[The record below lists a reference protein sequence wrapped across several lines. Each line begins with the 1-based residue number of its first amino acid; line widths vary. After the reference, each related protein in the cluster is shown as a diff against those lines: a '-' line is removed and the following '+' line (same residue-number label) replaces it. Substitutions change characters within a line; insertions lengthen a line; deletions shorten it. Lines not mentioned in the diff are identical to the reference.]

1 MLKSL
6 EIFGFKSFADRIRF
20 DFAPGTTGV
29 VGPNGSGKSNV
40 VDSIKWI
47 LGDQSAKSL
56 RGKEMT
62 DVIFNGASG
71 RKPSAFAEATLTFDN
86 STGFLPVETAEV
98 QIGRRISRSGEG
110 EYLINRAP
118 ARLKDIRD
126 LFMGTGAGSATYC
139 IIEQGRVEQI
149 LQANASAR
157 RLVFEE
163 AAGISRYKN
172 RKLDAERKLE
182 RVDQNVARLTD
193 IVNEVEAQLNA
204 IRNQA
209 VKAAKYRQISE
220 QLRELWLGLAADQYR
235 EQSAKLAEV
244 EAQLATQNSTGAEWD
259 GRIAEIQSS
268 LARVE
273 SEIARLDETL
283 RDVDGRRADLREESA
298 RQEATV
304 RHQSSRVRE
313 LEADLVRL
321 RRQRT
326 SIESRGRDAAQGL
339 ENARQQAARI
349 DEELAAREAVLAER
363 ARESAEITAEL
374 AAQRKALEAERQG
387 LHDKHHELSE
397 ASHRQS
403 VLNGQADELRVS
415 LSSNRQQRA
424 ALEKQIEE
432 VRDELARQAE
442 QVATAAEAATAE
454 REALDRLERDRLA
467 LAGVQEQFHKTLA
480 DRREQRSA
488 WRARKSVLED
498 LESRQEGLGL
508 GVREILSRAANTKV
522 APWNQVIGSVADLF
536 EVDLEWAP
544 LIEIALGRRSEAV
557 VVDDLVP
564 FLDYLSRSSV
574 PLSGRVGFIPS
585 TNAAHG
591 RGPQPSANEPATR
604 RPAGRSVHRF
614 LETLAADAAARVDL
628 RSQPGVEC
636 RADSLVRTSDKAPA
650 LAEQLLA
657 DAWIVDTVETA
668 FALAAGPGRGCRF
681 VTLQGELVEADGT
694 LTVGALRGEITLV
707 SQKSELRRLR
717 QDLVRI
723 DRQIQ
728 EDEER
733 SESILASLGEADT
746 ELHAGKLRLDAASEH
761 HHACKRELAER
772 ERELAR
778 LDAQHQGLEA
788 AAQQQEGKLEQT
800 QEESAQAALTFAALD
815 GQIQASR
822 QHLGDL
828 ETELA
833 TLESRSV
840 VVVRRQNTEQLEIA
854 KHEERRGALRQDEE
868 RLEREQLQFR
878 QQSAEADR
886 RVQQVL
892 GDRRRISLHILNTNA
907 ALAECCVKVQELAA
921 DSARLGGEKDGLRKE
936 RAGLMKEESALS
948 EERRRAGDRLHQL
961 ELQARELSRE
971 RESLVA
977 RIDEEYQ
984 VRLSEIVESGISA
997 LANFAAKKQSEAATE
1012 GHAESSAAA
1021 DPAARDAS
1029 AMPDAPTSTSD
1040 VPLTDAQLAE
1050 IREEIEAQVNR
1061 LRRQLKAMGSVNTES
1076 LHDLDEMENRFTH
1089 LSEQLADLVEA
1100 KKTLEEILRRIN
1112 AESTR
1117 LFAESFQSIR
1127 AHFQELFRKFFGGG
1141 EGDVVLENPDDI
1153 LECGIEIVARPPGK
1167 ELRSLSLLSG
1177 GEKTLTAVAL
1187 LLAIF
1192 KSRPSPFCILDE
1204 VDAALDE
1211 ANVER
1216 FAGVLREFKQ
1226 TTQFIMITHSKRS
1239 MAAAD
1244 LLYGV
1249 TMEESGV
1256 SKRLSVRFEDVDE
1269 NGAIRGAASQPPASR
1284 RGRDA
1289 A

>member
-98 QIGRRISRSGEG
+98 QIGRRISRNGEG

-118 ARLKDIRD
+118 ARLKDVRD
-126 LFMGTGAGSATYC
+126 LFLGTGAGSATYC

-193 IVNEVEAQLNA
+193 IVDEVEAQLNA
-204 IRNQA
+204 IRSQA
-209 VKAAKYRQISE
+209 VKAAKYRQVSE

-235 EQSAKLAEV
+235 EQSAQLAEV
-244 EAQLATQNSTGAEWD
+244 EAQLATQNTSGAQWD
-259 GRIAEIQSS
+259 TRISEIQTA
-268 LARVE
+268 LAHLE
-273 SEIARLDETL
+273 SEIARVDERL
-283 RDVDGRRADLREESA
+283 REAEGRRADLREESA
-298 RQEATV
+298 RHEATV
-304 RHQSSRVRE
+304 RHQSSRIRE

-326 SIESRGRDAAQGL
+326 SIESRGRDTEEGL
-339 ENARQQAARI
+339 ENSRQQAARM
-349 DEELAAREAVLAER
+349 DEELAARGAVLAER
-363 ARESAEITAEL
+363 ARESAEL
-374 AAQRKALEAERQG
+374 AADVAAHRKALEAERQS
-387 LHDKHHELSE
+387 LLDKHRELNE
-397 ASHRQS
+397 AAHRQS
-403 VLNGQADELRVS
+403 VLNAQADELRVA
-415 LSSNRQQRA
+415 LAANRQQQSALQRRIEQCAEEAARHGEHAARA
-424 ALEKQIEE
+424 A
-432 VRDELARQAE
+432 
-442 QVATAAEAATAE
+442 AAVSDE
-454 REALDRLERDRLA
+454 REALDRLERERLA

-498 LESRQEGLGL
+498 LESRQDGLGL
-508 GVREILSRAANTKV
+508 GVREILSRAANAKV
-522 APWNQVIGSVADLF
+522 APWNQIVGSVADLF

-544 LIEIALGRRSEAV
+544 LIEIALGRRSAAV
-557 VVDDLVP
+557 VVEDLGP
-564 FLDYLSRSSV
+564 FLDYLSRASV
-574 PLSGRVGFIPS
+574 PLAGRVGFIPK
-585 TNAAHG
+585 ARPA
-591 RGPQPSANEPATR
+591 PKPSRAEQSART
-604 RPAGRSVHRF
+604 PAGRSVDRF
-614 LETLAADAAARVDL
+614 LDALADEPSTQVDL
-628 RSQPGVEC
+628 RSHAGVEC
-636 RADSLVRTSDKAPA
+636 RADSLVRSSPKAPA

-681 VTLQGELVEADGT
+681 VTLQGELVESDGT
-694 LTVGALRGEITLV
+694 LTVGALGGETTLV

-717 QDLVRI
+717 QELVRL

-728 EDEER
+728 EEELHCD
-733 SESILASLGEADT
+733 SILASLGVADS
-746 ELHAGKLRLDAASEH
+746 ELQAGKLRVEH
-761 HHACKRELAER
+761 AVEQHTACKTELAER
-772 ERELAR
+772 QRELER
-778 LDAQHQGLEA
+778 LQAQRQSLDEA
-788 AAQQQEGKLEQT
+788 SQQQDGKLEQT
-800 QEESAQAALTFAALD
+800 LDETAGAALTFAALD

-822 QHLGDL
+822 QHLGEL
-828 ETELA
+828 ESKLA
-833 TLESRSV
+833 TLESQSTIV
-840 VVVRRQNTEQLEIA
+840 ARRHNAEQLEIA
-854 KHEERRGALRQDEE
+854 KHEERREALRQEEE
-868 RLEREQLQFR
+868 RLERERRQFR
-878 QQSAEADR
+878 QQSDEADR

-907 ALAECCVKVQELAA
+907 ALAECCVKVQDFAA
-921 DSARLGGEKDGLRKE
+921 EAARLSVEKDGLRKE
-936 RAGLMKEESALS
+936 RTSLMKEEAGLS
-948 EERRRAGDRLHQL
+948 EERRRASDRLHHL

-971 RESLVA
+971 RESLSA
-977 RIDEEYQ
+977 RIEEEYQ
-984 VRLSEIVESGISA
+984 VRLEEVVESGISA
-997 LANFAAKKQSEAATE
+997 LGAYLAKHQSEATVGGPPSELPSDENAETSAE
-1012 GHAESSAAA
+1012 GALRSNAHPTAGSSG
-1021 DPAARDAS
+1021 P
-1029 AMPDAPTSTSD
+1029 
-1040 VPLTDAQLAE
+1040 PLQE
-1050 IREEIEAQVNR
+1050 VREEIESQVNR
-1061 LRRQLKAMGSVNTES
+1061 LRRQLKLMGSVNTES

-1141 EGDVVLENPDDI
+1141 EGDVVLEDPHDI

-1216 FAGVLREFKQ
+1216 FAAVLREFKQ

-1269 NGAIRGAASQPPASR
+1269 NGAIRGAEAKPQQPASGR

>member
-40 VDSIKWI
+40 VDAIKWI

-98 QIGRRISRSGEG
+98 QVGRRISRSGEG

-118 ARLKDIRD
+118 ARLKDVRD
-126 LFMGTGAGSATYC
+126 LFLGTGAGSASYC

-193 IVNEVEAQLNA
+193 IVDEVEAQLNT
-204 IRNQA
+204 IRSQA
-209 VKAAKYRQISE
+209 VKAAKYRQVSE
-220 QLRELWLGLAADQYR
+220 QLRELWLGFAADQYR
-235 EQSAKLAEV
+235 EQSAQLSAV
-244 EAQLATQNSTGAEWD
+244 EGQLAAQNSTGAEGD
-259 GRIAEIQSS
+259 SRIAEIQSA

-273 SEIARLDETL
+273 SEIAAIDERL
-283 RDVDGRRADLREESA
+283 RDAEGRRADMREESA
-298 RQEATV
+298 RHEATV

-326 SIESRGRDAAQGL
+326 SIESRGRDVAEGL
-339 ENARQQAARI
+339 ENSRQQATRI
-349 DEELAAREAVLAER
+349 DEELAARQAILAER
-363 ARESAEITAEL
+363 ARE
-374 AAQRKALEAERQG
+374 AADLTSKVALQRKALESDRQG
-387 LHDKHHELSE
+387 LIDQHRELTE
-397 ASHRQS
+397 AAHRQS
-403 VLNGQADELRVS
+403 VLNTTADELRVS
-415 LSSNRQQRA
+415 LTANRQQSGGLEGRIEQLREEAEEQSEKVA
-424 ALEKQIEE
+424 AAAQI
-432 VRDELARQAE
+432 
-442 QVATAAEAATAE
+442 AAAE
-454 REALDRLERDRLA
+454 REALERMEHERLT

-508 GVREILSRAANTKV
+508 GAREIINRASNAKT
-522 APWNQVIGSVADLF
+522 APWNRVLGNVADLF

-544 LIEIALGRRSEAV
+544 LIEIALGRRSEAIV
-557 VVDDLVP
+557 VEDLVP

-574 PLSGRVGFIPS
+574 PLAGRVGFIPL
-585 TNAAHG
+585 AHGDSASAG
-591 RGPQPSANEPATR
+591 RGPAA
-604 RPAGRSVHRF
+604 RSVHRF
-614 LETLAADAAARVDL
+614 LEVVASEPAALADL
-628 RSQPGVEC
+628 RSLPGVEC
-636 RADSLVRTSDKAPA
+636 RADSLVRSSPKASA
-650 LAEQLLA
+650 LGEQLLA
-657 DAWIVDTVETA
+657 DVWIVDSVETA

-694 LTVGALRGEITLV
+694 LTVGALRGETNLV

-717 QDLVRI
+717 QDLVRL

-728 EDEER
+728 DDEQR
-733 SESILASLGEADT
+733 CDSILASLGEADSELQAAKRRLSEAT
-746 ELHAGKLRLDAASEH
+746 ERHA
-761 HHACKRELAER
+761 ACKGELAER
-772 ERELAR
+772 QRELER
-778 LDAQHQGLEA
+778 LESQRQLLDEA
-788 AAQQQEGKLEQT
+788 IQEQEQKLERT
-800 QEESAQAALTFAALD
+800 LEETASASLAFAAFD

-822 QHLGDL
+822 RHVGDL
-828 ETELA
+828 ESELA
-833 TLESRSV
+833 TLESQSS
-840 VVVRRQNTEQLEIA
+840 VVVRRQNAEQLEIA
-854 KHEERRGALRQDEE
+854 RHGERREALRQEEE
-868 RLEREQLQFR
+868 RLEREQQQFR
-878 QQSAEADR
+878 QQSEEADR

-907 ALAECCVKVQELAA
+907 ALAECCVKLQELSAVAA
-921 DSARLGGEKDGLRKE
+921 HLGTEKDSLRKE
-936 RAGLMKEESALS
+936 RALLVKEEAALS
-948 EERRRAGDRLHQL
+948 EERRRASERLHQL
-961 ELQARELSRE
+961 QLQVRELERE
-971 RESLVA
+971 RESLCA

-984 VRLSEIVESGISA
+984 VALQEIVDSGVSA
-997 LANFAAKKQSEAATE
+997 LAAHVRKNQI
-1012 GHAESSAAA
+1012 ESSSAQPSSDGPAEADVQSGAAA
-1021 DPAARDAS
+1021 EPVPS
-1029 AMPDAPTSTSD
+1029 PQLQD
-1040 VPLTDAQLAE
+1040 VREQL
-1050 IREEIEAQVNR
+1050 EAQVNR
-1061 LRRQLKAMGSVNTES
+1061 LRRQLKLMGSVNTES
-1076 LHDLDEMENRFTH
+1076 LHDLDEMESRFTH

-1100 KKTLEEILRRIN
+1100 KKTLEEILRRISL
-1112 AESTR
+1112 ESTR

-1141 EGDVVLENPDDI
+1141 EGDIVLEDPQDI

-1216 FAGVLREFKQ
+1216 FAAVLREFKQ
-1226 TTQFIMITHSKRS
+1226 NTQFIMITHSKRS

-1269 NGAIRGAASQPPASR
+1269 NGEIRGAGSQSQRPTGR

>member
-86 STGFLPVETAEV
+86 STGFLSVETAEV
-98 QIGRRISRSGEG
+98 QVGRRISRSGEG

-118 ARLKDIRD
+118 ARLKDVRD
-126 LFMGTGAGSATYC
+126 LFLGTGAGSSSYC

-193 IVNEVEAQLNA
+193 IVDEVEAQLNT
-204 IRNQA
+204 IRSQA
-209 VKAAKYRQISE
+209 VKAAKYRQVSE
-220 QLRELWLGLAADQYR
+220 QLRELWLGFAADQYR
-235 EQSAKLAEV
+235 EQSARLAAV
-244 EAQLATQNSTGAEWD
+244 EGQLAAQNTTDAEGD
-259 GRIAEIQSS
+259 SRIAEIQSA

-273 SEIARLDETL
+273 SEIAAIDERL
-283 RDVDGRRADLREESA
+283 RDAEGRRADMREESA
-298 RQEATV
+298 RHEATV
-304 RHQSSRVRE
+304 RHQTLRVRE

-326 SIESRGRDAAQGL
+326 SIESRGRDAEEGL
-339 ENARQQAARI
+339 ENARQQAARL
-349 DEELAAREAVLAER
+349 DEELAARGAVVAER
-363 ARESAEITAEL
+363 ARESAELADHVTAR
-374 AAQRKALEAERQG
+374 RKDLEAERQG
-387 LHDKHHELSE
+387 LLDKHRDLTE
-397 ASHRQS
+397 AAHRQS
-403 VLNGQADELRVS
+403 VLNTQSDELRGA
-415 LSSNRQQRA
+415 LAANRQQQTVLDQR
-424 ALEKQIEE
+424 IEQARE
-432 VRDELARQAE
+432 ESVRQAE
-442 QVATAAEAATAE
+442 QVAAAAEAAGAE
-454 REALDRLERDRLA
+454 REALDRLERERLS

-508 GVREILSRAANTKV
+508 GVREILSRAATAKV
-522 APWNQVIGSVADLF
+522 APWNQVLGSVADLF

-557 VVDDLVP
+557 VVEDLVP
-564 FLDYLSRSSV
+564 FLDYMNRASV
-574 PLSGRVGFIPS
+574 PFAGRVGFISRISGPS
-585 TNAAHG
+585 KPARADAVALG
-591 RGPQPSANEPATR
+591 SAR
-604 RPAGRSVHRF
+604 RSVNRF
-614 LETLAADAAARVDL
+614 LESLATDPPAQVDL
-628 RSQPGVEC
+628 SSHAGVQC
-636 RADSLVRTSDKAPA
+636 RADSLVRSSPKAPA

-657 DAWIVDTVETA
+657 DVWIVDSVETA
-668 FALAAGPGRGCRF
+668 FAMAAGPGRGCRF

-694 LTVGALRGEITLV
+694 LTVGALRGETALV

-728 EDEER
+728 EDEHR
-733 SESILASLGEADT
+733 CESILASLGETDS
-746 ELHAGKLRLDAASEH
+746 ELQAGKLRLEQSAERHA
-761 HHACKRELAER
+761 ACKGELTERQRELER
-772 ERELAR
+772 LESQRQALDETSHEQER
-778 LDAQHQGLEA
+778 
-788 AAQQQEGKLEQT
+788 KLEQT
-800 QEESAQAALTFAALD
+800 LEETERATLVLAALD
-815 GQIQASR
+815 GEIQAAR
-822 QHLGDL
+822 QHLAEL
-828 ETELA
+828 ESELA
-833 TLESRSV
+833 TLESRSTV
-840 VVVRRQNTEQLEIA
+840 VARRHNAEQLEIA
-854 KHEERRGALRQDEE
+854 KDEERREALRQEEE
-868 RLEREQLQFR
+868 RLERERRQFR
-878 QQSAEADR
+878 QQSEEADR

-907 ALAECCVKVQELAA
+907 ALAECCVKLQELSAA
-921 DSARLGGEKDGLRKE
+921 AARLGAEKDALRKE
-936 RAGLMKEESALS
+936 RAVLIKEESALS
-948 EERRRAGDRLHQL
+948 EEQRRASDRLHQL
-961 ELQARELSRE
+961 ELQARELKRE
-971 RESLVA
+971 RESLCA

-984 VRLSEIVESGISA
+984 VRLPEIVDSGVSA
-997 LANFAAKKQSEAATE
+997 LATHTSKNEIQSSVPQELSDAPVDDDAQ
-1012 GHAESSAAA
+1012 SAA
-1021 DPAARDAS
+1021 S
-1029 AMPDAPTSTSD
+1029 AQPVSSPQLQD
-1040 VPLTDAQLAE
+1040 V
-1050 IREEIEAQVNR
+1050 REEIEAQVNR
-1061 LRRQLKAMGSVNTES
+1061 LRRQLKLMGSVNTES
-1076 LHDLDEMENRFTH
+1076 LHDLDEMESRFTH

-1112 AESTR
+1112 LESTR

-1141 EGDVVLENPDDI
+1141 EGDIVLEDPQDI

-1216 FAGVLREFKQ
+1216 FAAVLREFKEN
-1226 TTQFIMITHSKRS
+1226 TQFIMITHSKRS

-1269 NGAIRGAASQPPASR
+1269 NGEIRNTGTQSQRPTGR

>member
-86 STGFLPVETAEV
+86 SSGFLPLDGAEV
-98 QIGRRISRSGEG
+98 QIGRRISRNGEG

-118 ARLKDIRD
+118 ARLKDVRD
-126 LFMGTGAGSATYC
+126 LFLGTGAGSSSYC

-204 IRNQA
+204 IRGQA
-209 VKAAKYRQISE
+209 VKAAKYRHVSE
-220 QLRELWLGLAADQYR
+220 ELRELWLGFAADQYR
-235 EQSAKLAEV
+235 EQSARLGDV
-244 EAQLATQNSTGAEWD
+244 EAQLATQNTTGEEWD
-259 GRIAEIQSS
+259 KRIAAIQVE

-273 SEIARLDETL
+273 SEIARIDDSL
-283 RDVDGRRADLREESA
+283 RSAEGRRADMREESA
-298 RQEATV
+298 RHEATV
-304 RHQSSRVRE
+304 RHQSSRIRE

-326 SIESRGRDAAQGL
+326 SIESRGRDAELAL
-339 ENARQQAARI
+339 ENARQQAVKI
-349 DEELAAREAVLAER
+349 DAELAARGAVLAER
-363 ARESAEITAEL
+363 AREAAEV
-374 AAQRKALEAERQG
+374 AATLTDGRRALESERQS
-387 LHDKHHELSE
+387 LLDKHRELTE
-397 ASHRQS
+397 AAHRRS
-403 VLNGQADELRVS
+403 VLNNQADELRVAQA
-415 LSSNRQQRA
+415 NNKEQRGVLA
-424 ALEKQIEE
+424 HEIEE
-432 VRDELARQAE
+432 RREELARQSE
-442 QVATAAEAATAE
+442 TVAAAAEAAGAE
-454 REALDRLERDRLA
+454 REALDRLERERLT
-467 LAGVQEQFHKTLA
+467 LAGVQEQFYKTQA
-480 DRREQRSA
+480 ERREQRSA

-508 GVREILSRAANTKV
+508 GVREILSRAASAKG
-522 APWNQVIGSVADLF
+522 APWNQVVGSVADLF

-557 VVDDLVP
+557 VVENLEP
-564 FLDYLSRSSV
+564 FLDYLSRVAV
-574 PLSGRVGFIPS
+574 PLAGRVAFIPHRGDSS
-585 TNAAHG
+585 TAA
-591 RGPQPSANEPATR
+591 RAPRLSRSAPKH
-604 RPAGRSVHRF
+604 SVNRF
-614 LETLAADAAARVDL
+614 LDALAADPPERVDL
-628 RSQPGVEC
+628 QSHAGVQC
-636 RADSLVRTSDKAPA
+636 RADSLVRSSPKAPA

-657 DAWIVDTVETA
+657 DVWIVDAVETA
-668 FALAAGPGRGCRF
+668 FALAAGEGRGSRF
-681 VTLQGELVEADGT
+681 VTLQGELIESDGM
-694 LTVGALRGEITLV
+694 LVVGVLRGETTLV

-717 QDLVRI
+717 HDLARI
-723 DRQIQ
+723 DRKIQ

-733 SESILASLGEADT
+733 SSSILASLGEADS
-746 ELHAGKLRLDAASEH
+746 ELQAGKQRLEQAAERHAAS
-761 HHACKRELAER
+761 KSELAEVQR
-772 ERELAR
+772 EVERLESRRRALEDASQELER
-778 LDAQHQGLEA
+778 
-788 AAQQQEGKLEQT
+788 KLEQT
-800 QEESAQAALTFAALD
+800 LEETERAALAFAAID
-815 GQIQASR
+815 GQIQTSR
-822 QHLGDL
+822 QHLSEL
-828 ETELA
+828 ETDLA
-833 TLESRSV
+833 GLEAQSTAIA
-840 VVVRRQNTEQLEIA
+840 RRQNTEQLENA
-854 KHEERRGALRQDEE
+854 KHEERRESLRQEEE
-868 RLEREQLQFR
+868 RLERERRAFQ
-878 QQSAEADR
+878 QQSQEAER
-886 RVQQVL
+886 RVHQVL

-907 ALAECCVKVQELAA
+907 ALAESCVKVQELGAEAA
-921 DSARLGGEKDGLRKE
+921 KLGAEKEGLRKT
-936 RAGLMKEESALS
+936 RTGLMKEETALS
-948 EERRRAGDRLHQL
+948 EERRRAAERLHQL
-961 ELQARELSRE
+961 ELAVRELARE
-971 RESLVA
+971 REALCA

-984 VRLSEIVESGISA
+984 VRLPEVVDAGTSA
-997 LANFAAKKQSEAATE
+997 LALYAAKNAPAGDGEAQT
-1012 GHAESSAAA
+1012 
-1021 DPAARDAS
+1021 R
-1029 AMPDAPTSTSD
+1029 PTTPPPQLQD
-1040 VPLTDAQLAE
+1040 V
-1050 IREEIEAQVNR
+1050 REELEAQVNR
-1061 LRRQLKAMGSVNTES
+1061 LRRQLKLMGSVNTES
-1076 LHDLDEMENRFTH
+1076 LRDLDEMENRFTH

-1100 KKTLEEILRRIN
+1100 KKTLEEILSRIN

-1127 AHFQELFRKFFGGG
+1127 THFQELFRKFFGGG
-1141 EGDVVLENPDDI
+1141 EGDIVLEDPQNM

-1216 FAGVLREFKQ
+1216 FAAVLREFKQ

-1269 NGAIRGAASQPPASR
+1269 NGAIRGSEPQSPRTTGR

>member
-98 QIGRRISRSGEG
+98 QIGRRISRNGEG

-172 RKLDAERKLE
+172 RKVDAERKLE
-182 RVDQNVARLTD
+182 RVDQNVSRLTD
-193 IVNEVEAQLNA
+193 IVDEVEAQLNT
-204 IRNQA
+204 IRSQA

-235 EQSAKLAEV
+235 EQSSQLAAV
-244 EAQLATQNSTGAEWD
+244 TAQLADQSATGDEWNR
-259 GRIAEIQSS
+259 RITEIQTR

-273 SEIARLDETL
+273 SEISRLDESL
-283 RDVDGRRADLREESA
+283 RKAEGARADLREESA
-298 RQEATV
+298 RHEATV

-313 LEADLVRL
+313 LEADLIRL

-326 SIESRGRDAAQGL
+326 TIDSRGRDAEEGL
-339 ENARQQAARI
+339 ENARQQAARM
-349 DEELAAREAVLAER
+349 DEELAAGEAVLAER
-363 ARESAEITAEL
+363 ARESAEL
-374 AAQRKALEAERQG
+374 AADLAERRKSIEAERQG
-387 LHDKHHELSE
+387 LLDKHRELTE
-397 ASHRQS
+397 AAHRRS
-403 VLNGQADELRVS
+403 VLNAQADDLRVAQAANQQQRTALDQRLEQAADELKH
-415 LSSNRQQRA
+415 QA
-424 ALEKQIEE
+424 AH
-432 VRDELARQAE
+432 VG
-442 QVATAAEAATAE
+442 AAADAASAE
-454 REALDRLERDRLA
+454 REAHDRLERERLT

-480 DRREQRSA
+480 ERREQRSG

-508 GVREILSRAANTKV
+508 GVREILTRAASAKG
-522 APWNQVIGSVADLF
+522 APWNQVLGSVADLF

-557 VVDDLVP
+557 VVDDLGP
-564 FLDYLSRSSV
+564 FLEYLSRSSV
-574 PLSGRVGFIPS
+574 PLAGRVGFISRMPES
-585 TNAAHG
+585 GAARNAK
-591 RGPQPSANEPATR
+591 NATKNS
-604 RPAGRSVHRF
+604 AGRSVHRF
-614 LETLAADAAARVDL
+614 LESLANDPPVRADLASLA
-628 RSQPGVEC
+628 GVNC
-636 RADSLVRTSDKAPA
+636 RADSLVRSSPKTPA

-657 DAWIVDTVETA
+657 DVWIVDSVDTA

-681 VTLQGELVEADGT
+681 VTLQGELVESDGT

-728 EDEER
+728 EDEQR
-733 SESILASLGEADT
+733 AESILASLGEADS
-746 ELHAGKLRLDAASEH
+746 ELQAGKLRLEQAVEQYAARKSE
-761 HHACKRELAER
+761 RAER
-772 ERELAR
+772 ERDFER
-778 LDAQHQGLEA
+778 LQSQRQSLEEVSRE
-788 AAQQQEGKLEQT
+788 QQRKLELT
-800 QEESAQAALTFAALD
+800 LDEAERAALAFAALD
-815 GQIQASR
+815 GHIQASR
-822 QHLGDL
+822 QRVGELESELGTL
-828 ETELA
+828 ETRA
-833 TLESRSV
+833 AAV
-840 VVVRRQNTEQLEIA
+840 NRRHNTEQLEIA
-854 KHEERRGALRQDEE
+854 KHEERRDALRLEEE
-868 RLEREQLQFR
+868 RLERERKQFR
-878 QQSAEADR
+878 QQSEEADR

-892 GDRRRISLHILNTNA
+892 ADRRRISLHILNTNA
-907 ALAECCVKVQELAA
+907 DLAECCVKVQDLSSEATLLV
-921 DSARLGGEKDGLRKE
+921 SQKDALRRE
-936 RAGLMKEESALS
+936 RAGLMKEESALA
-948 EERRRAGDRLHQL
+948 EEQRRAGDRLHQL
-961 ELQARELSRE
+961 DLQARELKRE
-971 RESLVA
+971 CEALVS

-984 VRLSEIVESGISA
+984 VRLQDLVDSDLSAIAKHLEQSRAEGATEES
-997 LANFAAKKQSEAATE
+997 QPAAT
-1012 GHAESSAAA
+1012 SAQ
-1021 DPAARDAS
+1021 PVS
-1029 AMPDAPTSTSD
+1029 EP
-1040 VPLTDAQLAE
+1040 QLAE
-1050 IREEIEAQVNR
+1050 LREELDGQVNR
-1061 LRRQLKAMGSVNTES
+1061 LRRQLKVMGSVNTES
-1076 LHDLDEMENRFTH
+1076 LHDLDEMENRFAH
-1089 LSEQLADLVEA
+1089 LSVQLADLVEA

-1112 AESTR
+1112 VESTR

-1141 EGDVVLENPDDI
+1141 EGDIVLEDPQDI

-1216 FAGVLREFKQ
+1216 FAAVLREFKQ

-1256 SKRLSVRFEDVDE
+1256 SKRLSVRFEDVGED
-1269 NGAIRGAASQPPASR
+1269 GAIHGAESAQPGRTANR

>member
-86 STGFLPVETAEV
+86 ASGFLPVDSAEV
-98 QIGRRISRSGEG
+98 QIGRRLSRNGEG
-110 EYLINRAP
+110 EYFINRAP
-118 ARLKDIRD
+118 ARLKDVRD
-126 LFMGTGAGSATYC
+126 LFMGTGAGSSTYC

-149 LQANASAR
+149 LQANAAAR
-157 RLVFEE
+157 RAVFEE
-163 AAGISRYKN
+163 AAGISRYKS

-193 IVNEVEAQLNA
+193 IVDEVEAQLTA
-204 IRNQA
+204 IRSQA
-209 VKAAKYRQISE
+209 VKAAKYRQVSE
-220 QLRELWLGLAADQYR
+220 QLRDLWLGLAADQYR
-235 EQSAKLAEV
+235 EHSARLAEV
-244 EAQLATQNSTGAEWD
+244 ESQLAAQSSAGAGWD
-259 GRIAEIQSS
+259 SRIAELQSA
-268 LARVE
+268 LAAVE
-273 SEIARLDETL
+273 AEIARLEGKL
-283 RDVDGRRADLREESA
+283 READGRRSDLREESV
-298 RQEATV
+298 RHEATV

-326 SIESRGRDAAQGL
+326 SIESRGRDAAQAL
-339 ENARQQAARI
+339 DNARQQAVHLDEQLTARG
-349 DEELAAREAVLAER
+349 AVLAER
-363 ARESAEITAEL
+363 AREAAEVASEV
-374 AAQRKALEAERQG
+374 AARRKALETERQG
-387 LHDKHHELSE
+387 LIDKHRELTE
-397 ASHRQS
+397 ASHRQT
-403 VLNGQADELRVS
+403 VLNAQGDELRQA
-415 LSSNRQQRA
+415 LATGGQRRG
-424 ALEKQIEE
+424 ALEQRIEQ
-432 VRDELARQAE
+432 ARVE
-442 QVATAAEAATAE
+442 STHRAE
-454 REALDRLERDRLA
+454 RVDQAAAAAQAHRDALERLEHERLR

-498 LESRQEGLGL
+498 LESRQEGLGI
-508 GVREILSRAANTKV
+508 GVREILSRAASTKV
-522 APWNQVIGSVADLF
+522 APWNHVIGSVAELF
-536 EVDLEWAP
+536 DVDLEWAP

-557 VVDDLVP
+557 VVDDLAP
-564 FLDYLSRSSV
+564 FLDYVSRATV
-574 PLSGRVGFIPS
+574 PLSGRVGFIPAGRAS
-585 TNAAHG
+585 QSRALPAASG
-591 RGPQPSANEPATR
+591 NSARTTS
-604 RPAGRSVHRF
+604 GRSVHRF
-614 LETLAADAAARVDL
+614 VERLAAESATRVDL
-628 RSQPGVEC
+628 RNQPGVEC
-636 RADSLVRTSDKAPA
+636 RADSLVRSSPKAPA

-657 DAWIVDTVETA
+657 DVWIVDTSDTA
-668 FALAAGPGRGCRF
+668 FLLAAGSGRGCRF
-681 VTLQGELVEADGT
+681 VTLQGELIEADGT
-694 LTVGALRGEITLV
+694 LTVGALRGETALV

-723 DRQIQ
+723 ERQIQ
-728 EDEER
+728 EDEQR
-733 SESILASLGEADT
+733 CESILASLGEADSD
-746 ELHAGKLRLDAASEH
+746 LQAARLRLDEVGERHA
-761 HHACKRELAER
+761 ACKREADEQ
-772 ERELAR
+772 ERELGQLESQRRA
-778 LDAQHQGLEA
+778 LDDTLQAQEL
-788 AAQQQEGKLEQT
+788 KLEHT
-800 QEESAQAALTFAALD
+800 LDESQRAALTFAELD

-822 QHLGDL
+822 QHLTQL
-828 ETELA
+828 ETEMA
-833 TLESRSV
+833 NLETRSIFV
-840 VVVRRQNTEQLEIA
+840 ARRQNAEQLEIA
-854 KHEERRGALRQDEE
+854 KHEERREALRLEE
-868 RLEREQLQFR
+868 DRLQRERRQFL
-878 QQSAEADR
+878 QQSEEADR

-892 GDRRRISLHILNTNA
+892 NDRRRISLHILNTNA
-907 ALAECCVKVQELAA
+907 ALAECCVKLQDLSAEA
-921 DSARLGGEKDGLRKE
+921 ARLGAEKDSLRKE

-948 EERRRAGDRLHQL
+948 EERRRAGDLVHQL
-961 ELQARELSRE
+961 ELQARELGRE
-971 RESLVA
+971 CDALVA

-984 VRLSEIVESGISA
+984 VRLPELVESGVSA
-997 LANFAAKKQSEAATE
+997 LSAYVAQSREEADAAPALGSAPANSANTTAA
-1012 GHAESSAAA
+1012 
-1021 DPAARDAS
+1021 P
-1029 AMPDAPTSTSD
+1029 APTPTFGD
-1040 VPLTDAQLAE
+1040 V
-1050 IREEIEAQVNR
+1050 REELEARVNR
-1061 LRRQLKAMGSVNTES
+1061 LRRQLKLMGSVNTES
-1076 LHDLDEMENRFTH
+1076 LHDLDEMEARFAH

-1141 EGDVVLENPDDI
+1141 EGDIVLENLEDL

-1216 FAGVLREFKQ
+1216 FAAVLREFKQ

-1269 NGAIRGAASQPPASR
+1269 DGAIRGTESSAQRPATR

>member
-98 QIGRRISRSGEG
+98 QIGRRISRNGEG
-110 EYLINRAP
+110 EYLINRSP

-126 LFMGTGAGSATYC
+126 LLMGTGAGSATYC

-244 EAQLATQNSTGAEWD
+244 EAQLAAQNSTGAEWD

-339 ENARQQAARI
+339 ENARHQAARI

-432 VRDELARQAE
+432 VRDELAHQAE
-442 QVATAAEAATAE
+442 QVASAADAAAAE

-508 GVREILSRAANTKV
+508 GVREILSRAASTKV

-585 TNAAHG
+585 ANTAHG
-591 RGPQPSANEPATR
+591 RDSQASANEAAAR

-614 LETLAADAAARVDL
+614 LESLAADAAARVDL
-628 RSQPGVEC
+628 RSQLGVEC

-761 HHACKRELAER
+761 HHMCKRELAER

-778 LDAQHQGLEA
+778 LDAQHQTLEV

-800 QEESAQAALTFAALD
+800 QEESAQEALTFAALD

-822 QHLGDL
+822 QHLGEL

-907 ALAECCVKVQELAA
+907 ALAECCIKVQELAA
-921 DSARLGGEKDGLRKE
+921 DAARLGGEKDGLRKE

-997 LANFAAKKQSEAATE
+997 LANFAAKKQSEAVTE

-1021 DPAARDAS
+1021 DPAAGDAS
-1029 AMPDAPTSTSD
+1029 AIPEAPSSTSD
-1040 VPLTDAQLAE
+1040 AALTDAQLAE

-1216 FAGVLREFKQ
+1216 FAAVLREFKQ

-1269 NGAIRGAASQPPASR
+1269 NGAIRGAASQQPASR

>member
-40 VDSIKWI
+40 VDAIKWI

-98 QIGRRISRSGEG
+98 QVGRRISRSGEG

-118 ARLKDIRD
+118 ARLKDVRD
-126 LFMGTGAGSATYC
+126 LFLGTGAGSASYC

-193 IVNEVEAQLNA
+193 IVDEVEAQLNT
-204 IRNQA
+204 IRSQA
-209 VKAAKYRQISE
+209 VKAAKYRQVSE
-220 QLRELWLGLAADQYR
+220 QLREIWLGFAADQYR
-235 EQSAKLAEV
+235 EQSA
-244 EAQLATQNSTGAEWD
+244 QLAAVEGQLAAQNSTGAEGD
-259 GRIAEIQSS
+259 SRIAEIQSA

-273 SEIARLDETL
+273 SEIAAIDERL
-283 RDVDGRRADLREESA
+283 RDAEGRRADMREESA
-298 RQEATV
+298 RHEATV

-326 SIESRGRDAAQGL
+326 SIESRGRDVAEGL
-339 ENARQQAARI
+339 ENSRQQAKRI
-349 DEELAAREAVLAER
+349 DEELAARQAILAER
-363 ARESAEITAEL
+363 AREAADLTAKVAL
-374 AAQRKALEAERQG
+374 QRKALESERQG
-387 LHDKHHELSE
+387 LIDQHRELTE
-397 ASHRQS
+397 AAHRQS
-403 VLNGQADELRVS
+403 VLNTTADELRVS
-415 LSSNRQQRA
+415 LAANRQQSGGLEGRIEQLREEAEEQSEKVSA
-424 ALEKQIEE
+424 AAQI
-432 VRDELARQAE
+432 
-442 QVATAAEAATAE
+442 AAGE
-454 REALDRLERDRLA
+454 REALDRMEHERLT
-467 LAGVQEQFHKTLA
+467 LTGVQEQFHKTLA

-508 GVREILSRAANTKV
+508 GAREIINRAANAKT
-522 APWNQVIGSVADLF
+522 APWNRVLGSVADLF

-544 LIEIALGRRSEAV
+544 LIEIALGRRSEAIV
-557 VVDDLVP
+557 VEDLVP

-574 PLSGRVGFIPS
+574 PLAGRVGFIPL
-585 TNAAHG
+585 AHG
-591 RGPQPSANEPATR
+591 DSASATSGSARGS
-604 RPAGRSVHRF
+604 AGRSVHRF
-614 LETLAADAAARVDL
+614 LEVVASKPVARTDL
-628 RSQPGVEC
+628 RSLPGVEC
-636 RADSLVRTSDKAPA
+636 RADSLVRSSPKASA
-650 LAEQLLA
+650 LSEQLLA
-657 DAWIVDTVETA
+657 DVWIVDSVETA

-694 LTVGALRGEITLV
+694 LTVGALRGETNLV

-717 QDLVRI
+717 QDLVRL

-728 EDEER
+728 DDEQR
-733 SESILASLGEADT
+733 CDSILASLGEADSELQAAKRRLGEAT
-746 ELHAGKLRLDAASEH
+746 ERHA
-761 HHACKRELAER
+761 ACKGELAER
-772 ERELAR
+772 QRELER
-778 LDAQHQGLEA
+778 LESQRQLLDEA
-788 AAQQQEGKLEQT
+788 IEEQERKLERT
-800 QEESAQAALTFAALD
+800 LEETESASLAFAALD

-822 QHLGDL
+822 RRVGDL
-828 ETELA
+828 ESELG
-833 TLESRSV
+833 TLESQSSI
-840 VVVRRQNTEQLEIA
+840 VVRRQNAEQLEIA
-854 KHEERRGALRQDEE
+854 RHGERREALRQEEE
-868 RLEREQLQFR
+868 RLEREQQQFR
-878 QQSAEADR
+878 QQSEEADR

-907 ALAECCVKVQELAA
+907 ALAECCVKLQELSAA
-921 DSARLGGEKDGLRKE
+921 AAHLGTEKDSLRKE
-936 RAGLMKEESALS
+936 RALLVKEEAALS
-948 EERRRAGDRLHQL
+948 EERRRASDRLHQL
-961 ELQARELSRE
+961 QLQVRELERE
-971 RESLVA
+971 RESLCA

-984 VRLSEIVESGISA
+984 VTLQEIVDSGVSA
-997 LANFAAKKQSEAATE
+997 LAAYVTKNQT
-1012 GHAESSAAA
+1012 ESSSAQPLSDGSAEA
-1021 DPAARDAS
+1021 DVQSGAS
-1029 AMPDAPTSTSD
+1029 AKPVPSPQLQD
-1040 VPLTDAQLAE
+1040 VREQLD
-1050 IREEIEAQVNR
+1050 AQVNR
-1061 LRRQLKAMGSVNTES
+1061 LRRQLKLMGSVNTES
-1076 LHDLDEMENRFTH
+1076 LHDLDEMESRFTH

-1100 KKTLEEILRRIN
+1100 KKTLEEILRRISL
-1112 AESTR
+1112 ESTR

-1141 EGDVVLENPDDI
+1141 EGDIVLEDPQDI

-1216 FAGVLREFKQ
+1216 FAAVLREFKQ
-1226 TTQFIMITHSKRS
+1226 NTQFIMITHSKRS

-1269 NGAIRGAASQPPASR
+1269 NGEIRGAGSQSQRPTGR

>member
-98 QIGRRISRSGEG
+98 QIGRRISRNGEG

-126 LFMGTGAGSATYC
+126 LLMGTGAGSATYC

-163 AAGISRYKN
+163 AAGISRYKS

-235 EQSAKLAEV
+235 DQSAKLAEV
-244 EAQLATQNSTGAEWD
+244 EAQLAAQNSTGAEWD

-363 ARESAEITAEL
+363 AREAAEITAEL
-374 AAQRKALEAERQG
+374 ATQRKALEAERQG

-415 LSSNRQQRA
+415 LASNRQQRA
-424 ALEKQIEE
+424 ALEKQINE
-432 VRDELARQAE
+432 VRDDLARQAE
-442 QVATAAEAATAE
+442 QVASAADAAAAE
-454 REALDRLERDRLA
+454 REVLDRLERDRLA

-508 GVREILSRAANTKV
+508 GVREILSRAASTKV

-564 FLDYLSRSSV
+564 FLDYLSHSSV

-585 TNAAHG
+585 ANTAHG
-591 RGPQPSANEPATR
+591 RDSRASANEAAAR

-628 RSQPGVEC
+628 RSQPGVQC

-746 ELHAGKLRLDAASEH
+746 ELHSGKLRLDAASEDH
-761 HHACKRELAER
+761 HTCKRELAER

-778 LDAQHQGLEA
+778 LDAQHQALEV
-788 AAQQQEGKLEQT
+788 AAQQQEAKLEQT

-822 QHLGDL
+822 QHLGEL

-840 VVVRRQNTEQLEIA
+840 VVVRRQNTEHLEIA

-907 ALAECCVKVQELAA
+907 ALAECCVKVQELSA
-921 DSARLGGEKDGLRKE
+921 DSARLGAEKDGLRKE

-984 VRLSEIVESGISA
+984 VRLSEAVESGISA
-997 LANFAAKKQSEAATE
+997 LANFAAKKQSEASTE
-1012 GHAESSAAA
+1012 K
-1021 DPAARDAS
+1021 PAAPPAVSVAS
-1029 AMPDAPTSTSD
+1029 DD
-1040 VPLTDAQLAE
+1040 VLATVE
-1050 IREEIEAQVNR
+1050 PAEVREEIEAQVNR

-1112 AESTR
+1112 TESTR

-1167 ELRSLSLLSG
+1167 ELRGLSLLSG

-1216 FAGVLREFKQ
+1216 FAAVLREFKQ

-1269 NGAIRGAASQPPASR
+1269 NGAIRGAASPPPPR

>member
-220 QLRELWLGLAADQYR
+220 ELRELWLGLAADQYR
-235 EQSAKLAEV
+235 DQSSKLAEV
-244 EAQLATQNSTGAEWD
+244 EGQLAAQNSTGAEWD
-259 GRIAEIQSS
+259 GRIAEIQLS

-339 ENARQQAARI
+339 ENVRQQAARI
-349 DEELAAREAVLAER
+349 DEELAARETVLAER
-363 ARESAEITAEL
+363 AREAAEITAEL

-415 LSSNRQQRA
+415 LASNRQQRA

-442 QVATAAEAATAE
+442 QVASAAEAAAAE

-480 DRREQRSA
+480 ARREQRSA

-508 GVREILSRAANTKV
+508 GVREILSRAASTKV
-522 APWNQVIGSVADLF
+522 A
-536 EVDLEWAP
+536 AP
-544 LIEIALGRRSEAV
+544 G
-557 VVDDLVP
+557 
-564 FLDYLSRSSV
+564 
-574 PLSGRVGFIPS
+574 
-585 TNAAHG
+585 
-591 RGPQPSANEPATR
+591 TR
-604 RPAGRSVHRF
+604 
-614 LETLAADAAARVDL
+614 
-628 RSQPGVEC
+628 
-636 RADSLVRTSDKAPA
+636 
-650 LAEQLLA
+650 
-657 DAWIVDTVETA
+657 
-668 FALAAGPGRGCRF
+668 
-681 VTLQGELVEADGT
+681 
-694 LTVGALRGEITLV
+694 
-707 SQKSELRRLR
+707 
-717 QDLVRI
+717 
-723 DRQIQ
+723 
-728 EDEER
+728 
-733 SESILASLGEADT
+733 
-746 ELHAGKLRLDAASEH
+746 
-761 HHACKRELAER
+761 
-772 ERELAR
+772 
-778 LDAQHQGLEA
+778 
-788 AAQQQEGKLEQT
+788 
-800 QEESAQAALTFAALD
+800 
-815 GQIQASR
+815 
-822 QHLGDL
+822 
-828 ETELA
+828 
-833 TLESRSV
+833 
-840 VVVRRQNTEQLEIA
+840 
-854 KHEERRGALRQDEE
+854 
-868 RLEREQLQFR
+868 
-878 QQSAEADR
+878 
-886 RVQQVL
+886 
-892 GDRRRISLHILNTNA
+892 
-907 ALAECCVKVQELAA
+907 
-921 DSARLGGEKDGLRKE
+921 
-936 RAGLMKEESALS
+936 
-948 EERRRAGDRLHQL
+948 
-961 ELQARELSRE
+961 
-971 RESLVA
+971 
-977 RIDEEYQ
+977 
-984 VRLSEIVESGISA
+984 
-997 LANFAAKKQSEAATE
+997 
-1012 GHAESSAAA
+1012 
-1021 DPAARDAS
+1021 
-1029 AMPDAPTSTSD
+1029 
-1040 VPLTDAQLAE
+1040 
-1050 IREEIEAQVNR
+1050 
-1061 LRRQLKAMGSVNTES
+1061 
-1076 LHDLDEMENRFTH
+1076 
-1089 LSEQLADLVEA
+1089 
-1100 KKTLEEILRRIN
+1100 
-1112 AESTR
+1112 
-1117 LFAESFQSIR
+1117 
-1127 AHFQELFRKFFGGG
+1127 
-1141 EGDVVLENPDDI
+1141 
-1153 LECGIEIVARPPGK
+1153 
-1167 ELRSLSLLSG
+1167 
-1177 GEKTLTAVAL
+1177 
-1187 LLAIF
+1187 
-1192 KSRPSPFCILDE
+1192 
-1204 VDAALDE
+1204 
-1211 ANVER
+1211 
-1216 FAGVLREFKQ
+1216 
-1226 TTQFIMITHSKRS
+1226 
-1239 MAAAD
+1239 
-1244 LLYGV
+1244 
-1249 TMEESGV
+1249 
-1256 SKRLSVRFEDVDE
+1256 
-1269 NGAIRGAASQPPASR
+1269 
-1284 RGRDA
+1284 
-1289 A
+1289 